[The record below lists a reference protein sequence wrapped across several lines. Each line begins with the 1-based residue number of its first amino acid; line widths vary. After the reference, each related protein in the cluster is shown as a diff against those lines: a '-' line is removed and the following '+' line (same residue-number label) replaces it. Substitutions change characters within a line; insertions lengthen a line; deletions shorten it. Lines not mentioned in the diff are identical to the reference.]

1 MVRPHEDK
9 IMQRSSAFPQMK
21 G

>member
-1 MVRPHEDK
+1 
-9 IMQRSSAFPQMK
+9 MQRSSAFPQMK